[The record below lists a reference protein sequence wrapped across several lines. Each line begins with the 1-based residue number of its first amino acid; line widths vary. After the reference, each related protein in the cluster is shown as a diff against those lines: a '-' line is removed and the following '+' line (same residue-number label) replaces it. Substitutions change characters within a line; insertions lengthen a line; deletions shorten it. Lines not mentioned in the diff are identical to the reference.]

1 MLTLYPTLEFKKIIN
16 TYKYIYINK
25 GMRKTT
31 SKYKGVSK
39 RNGKWWARVH
49 VDGNMKGV
57 GMYDTELEAARAYD
71 MEVLRLNLSRQTNF
85 SYKKLA
91 NTTLNN

>member
-1 MLTLYPTLEFKKIIN
+1 
-16 TYKYIYINK
+16 
-25 GMRKTT
+25 MRKTT
-31 SKYKGVSK
+31 SKYKGVSR
-39 RNGKWWARVH
+39 RNDKWWARVH
-49 VDGNMKGV
+49 VDGKMKGV

>member
-1 MLTLYPTLEFKKIIN
+1 
-16 TYKYIYINK
+16 
-25 GMRKTT
+25 MRKTT

-39 RNGKWWARVH
+39 RNGKWWTRVH
-49 VDGNMKGV
+49 VNGQMKGI
-57 GMYDTELEAARAYD
+57 GLYNTELEAARAYD
-71 MEVLRLNLSRQTNF
+71 IAIIKLQLDRKTNF

>member
-1 MLTLYPTLEFKKIIN
+1 MSILTTYLQSKKIKN
-16 TYKYIYINK
+16 TYKYKRVNK

-49 VDGNMKGV
+49 VDGMMKGV
-57 GMYDTELEAARAYD
+57 GMYDTEIEAARAYD

-85 SYKKLA
+85 SYKNLA
-91 NTTLNN
+91 DITLNN